1 MLMVRADFLLFGYR
15 EIAMDMTDI
24 PIAASILLQKGIRVS
39 IINDGCILAKE
50 KDISKIQKI
59 LSGRMKISISEPK
72 GLYGAWKRR
81 QHKVATVICAT
92 ASILTLFLSQCLVWD
107 IRPSGNE
114 NIANSDIK
122 ARLESCGFSVGYLW
136 HERTLSEVETEFL
149 KRYDDISWININR
162 RGMVAYVSV
171 IEKDIENENA
181 EATNILYSNIVAAY
195 DCVIDEVTVK
205 SGTAMVKPG
214 DSVKKGDL
222 LILGANANG
231 DFSRAEGQ
239 IVGRVSDSLSVKV
252 DRKYE
257 KRLISSKKI
266 DEININIFKISINIF
281 KTYGNLTTECDI
293 IDDVKE
299 YSLPNG
305 ALLPLSITLRYL
317 PSYTYDSGEYSDEDL
332 VSLAK
337 DRISLYT
344 ALMLAESDL
353 VRISTDGEFT
363 EDGYKMWSD
372 ILYLT
377 DVGQENIFE
386 ITN

>member
-1 MLMVRADFLLFGYR
+1 MVRADFLLFGYR

-24 PIAASILLQKGIRVS
+24 PIAASILLQNGIRVS
-39 IINDGCILAKE
+39 IINDGCALAKE
-50 KDISKIQKI
+50 KDISKIRKI
-59 LSGRMKISISEPK
+59 LSGRISISISEPK
-72 GLYGAWKRR
+72 GLYGTWKRR

-92 ASILTLFLSQCLVWD
+92 ASILTLLLSQCLVWD

-122 ARLESCGFSVGYLW
+122 ARLESCGFSVGDLW
-136 HERTLSEVETEFL
+136 HEKTLSKVETEFL

-162 RGMVAYVSV
+162 RGTVAYVSV
-171 IEKDIENENA
+171 IEKDIENENT

-222 LILGANANG
+222 LILGANG
-231 DFSRAEGQ
+231 DFCRAEGQ
-239 IVGRVSDSLSVKV
+239 IVGRVSDSLTVKV

-266 DEININIFKISINIF
+266 DEISIHIFKISINIF

-305 ALLPLSITLRYL
+305 ASLPLSITLRYL
-317 PSYTYDSGEYSDEDL
+317 PSYTFDSGEYSDEEL

-344 ALMLAESDL
+344 ALVLAESDL

-377 DVGQENIFE
+377 DVGVENIFE

>member
-1 MLMVRADFLLFGYR
+1 MVRADFLIFGYR
-15 EIAMDMTDI
+15 EVEIEQTDI
-24 PIAASILLQKGIRVS
+24 ALIASILLQNGIQVS
-39 IINDGCILAKE
+39 VLNDGFVLAKE

-59 LSGRMKISISEPK
+59 LSGRTRFSVSEPK
-72 GLYGAWKRR
+72 GLYGAWKRS
-81 QHKVATVICAT
+81 QHKVATVICT
-92 ASILTLFLSQCLVWD
+92 IVSILTLLLSQCLVWD

-122 ARLESCGFSVGYLW
+122 ARLESCDFSVGDLW
-136 HERTLSEVETEFL
+136 HEKTLSEIETEFL

-162 RGMVAYVSV
+162 RGTVAYVSV
-171 IEKDIENENA
+171 IEKEIENQEIKS
-181 EATNILYSNIVAAY
+181 NILYSNIVAAY

-205 SGTAMVKPG
+205 SGTSMVKPG

-231 DFSRAEGQ
+231 DFCRAEGQ
-239 IVGRVSDSLSVKV
+239 IVGRVSDTLSVNV
-252 DRKYE
+252 ERKYE
-257 KRLISSKKI
+257 KRLIASKKI
-266 DEININIFKISINIF
+266 HEINVNIFKISINIF
-281 KTYGNLTTECDI
+281 KKYGNLTTECDI

-305 ALLPLSITLRYL
+305 ASLPFSITLRYL
-317 PSYTYDSGEYSDEDL
+317 PSYTYDSGEYSDEEL
-332 VSLAK
+332 VLLAK
-337 DRISLYT
+337 DRLSLDT
-344 ALMLAESDL
+344 ALMLTESDL

-363 EDGYKMWSD
+363 EDGYRMWSD
-372 ILYLT
+372 IVYLT

>member
-1 MLMVRADFLLFGYR
+1 MVMVRADFLIFGYR
-15 EIAMDMTDI
+15 EVEIERTDI
-24 PIAASILLQKGIRVS
+24 PLVASLLLQNGIRVS
-39 IINDGCILAKE
+39 VLNDGFVLAKE

-59 LSGRMKISISEPK
+59 LSGRTRFSVSEPK
-72 GLYGAWKRR
+72 GLYGAWKRS
-81 QHKVATVICAT
+81 QHKVATVICT
-92 ASILTLFLSQCLVWD
+92 IASILTLLLSQCLVWD

-122 ARLESCGFSVGYLW
+122 ARLESYGFSVGDLW
-136 HERTLSEVETEFL
+136 QEKTLSEVETEFL

-162 RGMVAYVSV
+162 RGTVAYVTL
-171 IEKDIENENA
+171 IEKEIENHEL
-181 EATNILYSNIVAAY
+181 ESSILYSNIVAEY

-222 LILGANANG
+222 LILGATANG
-231 DFSRAEGQ
+231 DFCRAEGQ
-239 IVGRVSDSLSVKV
+239 IVGRVSDTLSVNV
-252 DRKYE
+252 ERKYE
-257 KRLISSKKI
+257 KRLITSKKI
-266 DEININIFKISINIF
+266 HEININIFKISTNIF
-281 KTYGNLTTECDI
+281 KKYGNLTTECDI

-305 ALLPLSITLRYL
+305 ASLPFSITLRYL
-317 PSYTYDSGEYSDEDL
+317 PSYTYDSGEYSDEEL

-337 DRISLYT
+337 DRLSLDT
-344 ALMLAESDL
+344 ALMLTESDL
-353 VRISTDGEFT
+353 VKISTDGEFT
-363 EDGYKMWSD
+363 EDGYRMWSD
-372 ILYLT
+372 IVYLT

>member
-1 MLMVRADFLLFGYR
+1 MVRADFLIFGYR
-15 EIAMDMTDI
+15 EVEIEQTDI
-24 PIAASILLQKGIRVS
+24 ALIASILLQNGIRVS
-39 IINDGCILAKE
+39 VLNDGFVLAKE

-59 LSGRMKISISEPK
+59 LSGRTRFSVSEPK
-72 GLYGAWKRR
+72 GLYGTWKRS
-81 QHKVATVICAT
+81 QHKVATVICT
-92 ASILTLFLSQCLVWD
+92 IVSILTLLLSQCLVWD

-122 ARLESCGFSVGYLW
+122 ARLESCGFSVGDLW
-136 HERTLSEVETEFL
+136 QEKTLSEVETEFL

-162 RGMVAYVSV
+162 RGTVAYVSV
-171 IEKDIENENA
+171 IEKEIENHEL
-181 EATNILYSNIVAAY
+181 ESNILYSNIVAEY

-205 SGTAMVKPG
+205 SGTSMVKPG

-231 DFSRAEGQ
+231 DFCRAEGQ
-239 IVGRVSDSLSVKV
+239 IVGRVSDTLSVNV
-252 DRKYE
+252 ERKYE
-257 KRLISSKKI
+257 KRLIASKKI
-266 DEININIFKISINIF
+266 HEIYINIFKISINIF
-281 KTYGNLTTECDI
+281 KKYGNLTTECDI

-299 YSLPNG
+299 YSLPND
-305 ALLPLSITLRYL
+305 ASLPFSITLRYL
-317 PSYTYDSGEYSDEDL
+317 PSYTYDSGEYSDEEL

-337 DRISLYT
+337 DRVSLDT
-344 ALMLAESDL
+344 ALMLKESDL

-363 EDGYKMWSD
+363 EDGYRMWSD
-372 ILYLT
+372 IVYLT

>member
-1 MLMVRADFLLFGYR
+1 MVMVRADFLIFGYR
-15 EIAMDMTDI
+15 EVEIEQTDI
-24 PIAASILLQKGIRVS
+24 ALIASILLQNGIRVS
-39 IINDGCILAKE
+39 VLNDGFVLAKE

-59 LSGRMKISISEPK
+59 LSGRTRFSVSEPK
-72 GLYGAWKRR
+72 GLYGTWKRS
-81 QHKVATVICAT
+81 QHKVATVICT
-92 ASILTLFLSQCLVWD
+92 IVSILTLLLSQCLVWD

-122 ARLESCGFSVGYLW
+122 ARLESCGFSVGDLW
-136 HERTLSEVETEFL
+136 QEKTLSEVETEFL

-162 RGMVAYVSV
+162 RGTVAYVSV
-171 IEKDIENENA
+171 IEKEIENHEL
-181 EATNILYSNIVAAY
+181 ESNILYSNIVAEY

-205 SGTAMVKPG
+205 SGTSMVKPG

-231 DFSRAEGQ
+231 DFCRAEGQ
-239 IVGRVSDSLSVKV
+239 IVGRVSDTLSVNV
-252 DRKYE
+252 ERKYE
-257 KRLISSKKI
+257 KRLIASKKI
-266 DEININIFKISINIF
+266 HEIYINIFKISINIF
-281 KTYGNLTTECDI
+281 KTYGNLTNEYDI

-305 ALLPLSITLRYL
+305 ALLPFSITLRYL
-317 PSYTYDSGEYSDEDL
+317 PSYTYDSGEYSDEEL

-337 DRISLYT
+337 DRVSLDT
-344 ALMLAESDL
+344 ALMLKESDL

-363 EDGYKMWSD
+363 EDGYRMWSD
-372 ILYLT
+372 IVYLT

>member
-1 MLMVRADFLLFGYR
+1 MVMVRADFLIFGYR
-15 EIAMDMTDI
+15 EVEIEQTDI
-24 PIAASILLQKGIRVS
+24 ALIASILLQNGIQVS
-39 IINDGCILAKE
+39 VLNDGFVLAKE

-59 LSGRMKISISEPK
+59 LSGRTRFSVSEPK
-72 GLYGAWKRR
+72 GLYGTWKRS
-81 QHKVATVICAT
+81 QHKVATVICT
-92 ASILTLFLSQCLVWD
+92 IVSILTLLLSQCLVWD

-122 ARLESCGFSVGYLW
+122 ARLESCGFSVGDLW
-136 HERTLSEVETEFL
+136 QKKTLSEVETEFL
-149 KRYDDISWININR
+149 KRYDDMSWININR
-162 RGMVAYVSV
+162 RGTVAYVSV
-171 IEKDIENENA
+171 IEKEIENHEL
-181 EATNILYSNIVAAY
+181 ESSILYSNIVAEY

-205 SGTAMVKPG
+205 SGTSMVKPG

-231 DFSRAEGQ
+231 DFCRAEGQ
-239 IVGRVSDSLSVKV
+239 IVGRVSDTLSVNV
-252 DRKYE
+252 ERKYE
-257 KRLISSKKI
+257 KRLIASKKI
-266 DEININIFKISINIF
+266 HEIYINIFKISINIF
-281 KTYGNLTTECDI
+281 KKYGNLTTECDI

-305 ALLPLSITLRYL
+305 ASLPFSITLRYL
-317 PSYTYDSGEYSDEDL
+317 PSYTYDSGEYSDEEL

-337 DRISLYT
+337 DRVSLDT
-344 ALMLAESDL
+344 ALMLTESDL

-363 EDGYKMWSD
+363 EDGYRMWSD
-372 ILYLT
+372 IVYLT

>member
-1 MLMVRADFLLFGYR
+1 MVMVRADFLIFGYR
-15 EIAMDMTDI
+15 EVEIEQTDI
-24 PIAASILLQKGIRVS
+24 ALIASILLQNGIQVS
-39 IINDGCILAKE
+39 VLNDGFVLAKE

-59 LSGRMKISISEPK
+59 LSGRTRFSVSEPK
-72 GLYGAWKRR
+72 GLYGAWKRS
-81 QHKVATVICAT
+81 QHKVATVICT
-92 ASILTLFLSQCLVWD
+92 IVSILTLLLSQCLVWD

-122 ARLESCGFSVGYLW
+122 ARLESCDFSVGDLW
-136 HERTLSEVETEFL
+136 HEKTLSEIETEFL

-162 RGMVAYVSV
+162 RGTVAYVSV
-171 IEKDIENENA
+171 IEKEIENQEIKS
-181 EATNILYSNIVAAY
+181 NILYSNIVAAY

-205 SGTAMVKPG
+205 SGTSMVKPG

-231 DFSRAEGQ
+231 DFCRAEGQ
-239 IVGRVSDSLSVKV
+239 IVGRVSDTLSVNV
-252 DRKYE
+252 ERKYE
-257 KRLISSKKI
+257 KRLIASKKI
-266 DEININIFKISINIF
+266 HEINVNIFKISINIF
-281 KTYGNLTTECDI
+281 KKYGNLTTECDI

-305 ALLPLSITLRYL
+305 ASLPFSITLRYL
-317 PSYTYDSGEYSDEDL
+317 PSYTYDSGEYSDEEL
-332 VSLAK
+332 VLLAK
-337 DRISLYT
+337 DRLSLDT
-344 ALMLAESDL
+344 ALMLTESDL

-363 EDGYKMWSD
+363 EDGYRMWSD
-372 ILYLT
+372 IVYLT

>member
-1 MLMVRADFLLFGYR
+1 MVMVRADFLIFGYR
-15 EIAMDMTDI
+15 EIIIDKADV
-24 PIAASILLQKGIRVS
+24 PVVASILLRKGIRVLVL
-39 IINDGCILAKE
+39 NNGYILAKE
-50 KDISKIQKI
+50 KDIVKIQEI
-59 LSGRMKISISEPK
+59 LTGRMNISISEPK
-72 GLYGAWKRR
+72 GLYGAWKRS
-81 QHKVATVICAT
+81 QHKVAMAICTA
-92 ASILTLFLSQCLVWD
+92 ASILTLLLSQCLVWD

-122 ARLESCGFSVGYLW
+122 ARLQSCGFSVGDLW

-162 RGMVAYVSV
+162 RGTVAYVSV
-171 IEKDIENENA
+171 IEKDVENENT

-231 DFSRAEGQ
+231 DFCRAEGQ
-239 IVGRVSDSLSVKV
+239 IVGRVCDSLSVTV

-305 ALLPLSITLRYL
+305 ASLPLSITLRYL

-337 DRISLYT
+337 DRLSLDT

-363 EDGYKMWSD
+363 EDGYRMWSD
-372 ILYLT
+372 IVYLT
-377 DVGQENIFE
+377 DVGVENIFE

>member
-1 MLMVRADFLLFGYR
+1 MVRADFLIFGYR
-15 EIAMDMTDI
+15 EVEIERTDI
-24 PIAASILLQKGIRVS
+24 PLVASLLLQNGIRVS
-39 IINDGCILAKE
+39 VLNDGFVLAKE

-59 LSGRMKISISEPK
+59 LSGRTRFSVSEPK
-72 GLYGAWKRR
+72 GLYGAWKRS
-81 QHKVATVICAT
+81 QHKVATVICT
-92 ASILTLFLSQCLVWD
+92 IASILTLLLSQCLVWD

-122 ARLESCGFSVGYLW
+122 ARLESCGFSVGDLW
-136 HERTLSEVETEFL
+136 QEKTLSEVETEFL

-162 RGMVAYVSV
+162 RGTVAYVTL
-171 IEKDIENENA
+171 IEKEIENHEL
-181 EATNILYSNIVAAY
+181 ESSILYSNIVAEY

-222 LILGANANG
+222 LILGATANG
-231 DFSRAEGQ
+231 DFCRAEGQ
-239 IVGRVSDSLSVKV
+239 IVGRVSDTLSVNV
-252 DRKYE
+252 ERKYE
-257 KRLISSKKI
+257 KRLITSKKI
-266 DEININIFKISINIF
+266 HEININIFKISTNIF
-281 KTYGNLTTECDI
+281 KKYGNLTTECDI

-305 ALLPLSITLRYL
+305 ASLPFSITLRYL

-337 DRISLYT
+337 DRLSLDT
-344 ALMLAESDL
+344 ALMLTESDL
-353 VRISTDGEFT
+353 VKISTDGEFT
-363 EDGYKMWSD
+363 EDGYRMWSD
-372 ILYLT
+372 IVYLT

>member
-1 MLMVRADFLLFGYR
+1 MVRADFLIFGYR
-15 EIAMDMTDI
+15 EVEIEQTDI
-24 PIAASILLQKGIRVS
+24 ALIASILLQNGIRVS
-39 IINDGCILAKE
+39 VLNDGFVLAKE

-59 LSGRMKISISEPK
+59 LSGRTRFSVSEPK
-72 GLYGAWKRR
+72 GLYGTWKRSK
-81 QHKVATVICAT
+81 HKVATIICT
-92 ASILTLFLSQCLVWD
+92 IVSILTLLLSQCLVWD

-122 ARLESCGFSVGYLW
+122 SRLESCDFSVGDLW
-136 HERTLSEVETEFL
+136 HEKTLSEVETEFL

-162 RGMVAYVSV
+162 RGTVAYVSV
-171 IEKDIENENA
+171 IEKEIENHELA
-181 EATNILYSNIVAAY
+181 SSILYSNIVAAY

-205 SGTAMVKPG
+205 SGTSMVKQG

-231 DFSRAEGQ
+231 DFCRAEGQ
-239 IVGRVSDSLSVKV
+239 IVGRVSDTLSVNV
-252 DRKYE
+252 ERKYE
-257 KRLISSKKI
+257 KRLIASKKI
-266 DEININIFKISINIF
+266 HEININIFKISINIF
-281 KTYGNLTTECDI
+281 KKYGNLTTECDI

-305 ALLPLSITLRYL
+305 ASLPFSITLRYL
-317 PSYTYDSGEYSDEDL
+317 PSYTYDSGEYSDEEL

-337 DRISLYT
+337 DRLSLDT
-344 ALMLAESDL
+344 ALLLTESDL

-363 EDGYKMWSD
+363 EDGYRMWSD
-372 ILYLT
+372 IVYLT